1 MTVYASG
8 LVNRSIRYRNL
19 RGFSGKFNQLGHLI
33 SFRGDV
39 TMCCMY
45 MTTYIVQFYII
56 SFVQSSLVQDSQHL
70 FNTTKLLSKFSL
82 LLPALFLHGID
93 PLPIFPVSRTE
104 TFLLGLGTDSL
115 PAETGAAS
123 RFGVEERKTPFGVR
137 FLSLVVCSDSI
148 CCREGVGHGRSDDA
162 VRATLHPP
170 GTVEAWNVR
179 DDGANSCFY
188 LF

>member
-8 LVNRSIRYRNL
+8 LVNRSIRYQNL

-33 SFRGDV
+33 SSGE
-39 TMCCMY
+39 MLQCMY

-56 SFVQSSLVQDSQHL
+56 AFAQSSLVQDFQHL

-115 PAETGAAS
+115 PTETGAA
-123 RFGVEERKTPFGVR
+123 T
-137 FLSLVVCSDSI
+137 
-148 CCREGVGHGRSDDA
+148 
-162 VRATLHPP
+162 
-170 GTVEAWNVR
+170 
-179 DDGANSCFY
+179 
-188 LF
+188 